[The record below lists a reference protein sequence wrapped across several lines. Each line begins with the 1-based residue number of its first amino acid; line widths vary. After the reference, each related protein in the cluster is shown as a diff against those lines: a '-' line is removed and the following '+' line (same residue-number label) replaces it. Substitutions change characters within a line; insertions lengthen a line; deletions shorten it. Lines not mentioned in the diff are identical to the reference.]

1 MFCYAGDSAQSMNM
15 EKPSSERRIKSR
27 LLVSSRIPSSQS
39 SVVNALQEV
48 QGVVRFS
55 FDVMF
60 VCFRAPFHR
69 YGYGS
74 KWHENF

>member
-1 MFCYAGDSAQSMNM
+1 VFCYAGDSAQSMNM

-48 QGVVRFS
+48 QGVVAGKANHFNDCR
-55 FDVMF
+55 V
-60 VCFRAPFHR
+60 APLPL
-69 YGYGS
+69 
-74 KWHENF
+74 